1 VQAPAPV
8 EDLGERPA
16 EQEAERAAG
25 AGDRAE
31 DAERLPALGRIGERR
46 GQQRE
51 RRGRE
56 HRREDAL
63 QRTRRHEHPERL
75 CGAAQRGCAREAQK
89 ARDERPLAPEEV
101 RDAPAEQEQAAERE
115 RVGGDH
121 PLAGVVGE
129 AEVALGGRQ
138 RDVHD
143 GHVQHHEQL
152 RDADHAEDQPAAGVV
167 RISGTV
173 GCTLHV
179 VLLGFDRFGVVHHP
193 DDESDDRVV
202 TGRTAPKPYGP
213 RVTEKK
219 WWSWMRDR
227 PLSELAL
234 ADRGL
239 HVVQDVGRDDP
250 LWPGQ
255 LATLIALLLYLAL
268 PSQLTVG
275 PGWPLP
281 VSELAVL
288 AALFVATR
296 GGREAR

>member
-1 VQAPAPV
+1 M
-8 EDLGERPA
+8 
-16 EQEAERAAG
+16 
-25 AGDRAE
+25 
-31 DAERLPALGRIGERR
+31 
-46 GQQRE
+46 
-51 RRGRE
+51 
-56 HRREDAL
+56 
-63 QRTRRHEHPERL
+63 
-75 CGAAQRGCAREAQK
+75 
-89 ARDERPLAPEEV
+89 
-101 RDAPAEQEQAAERE
+101 
-115 RVGGDH
+115 
-121 PLAGVVGE
+121 
-129 AEVALGGRQ
+129 
-138 RDVHD
+138 
-143 GHVQHHEQL
+143 
-152 RDADHAEDQPAAGVV
+152 
-167 RISGTV
+167 
-173 GCTLHV
+173 
-179 VLLGFDRFGVVHHP
+179 
-193 DDESDDRVV
+193 

-288 AALFVATR
+288 TALFVATR
-296 GGREAR
+296 GGREARRRRAIAIGLVLVAALANLVALGRLTDYLVGGGTVGSPDLLGGGALIWVTNLLLFAVLDWELDRGGPVRPSAGDRPAAAPDFLFPQMSDDRFAPPGWKPGFGDYLYVSLTNQTAFSPTDTMPLTLRVKVLMGIQGVAALITTGVIIARAVNTLG